1 MDKSTTESIVAK
13 ILEDLLNDLPMENQ
27 ENEEDLDEVN
37 ENQPSDDS
45 DEDLSGYA
53 SDIESQTSDDSYVEP
68 FVMFLVFWY
77 SDSDQSDS
85 DMDL

>member
-53 SDIESQTSDDSYVEP
+53 SDIESQTSDDSDE
-68 FVMFLVFWY
+68 FVMFLLFWY